1 MSLVKASGL
10 ISGAAGVGPS
20 AFRHQSP
27 LGNHGVIL
35 AMLTTQHCVSRG
47 LCVSLWLGGSWEWGH
62 CLSIWVHVDSAQL
75 LSPGR

>member
-35 AMLTTQHCVSRG
+35 AMLTTQH
-47 LCVSLWLGGSWEWGH
+47 
-62 CLSIWVHVDSAQL
+62 
-75 LSPGR
+75 